1 MFTFVD
7 SLRDVTAV
15 SIVLRLLLSVVLGG
29 LIGLE
34 RSAKNRPAG
43 LRTHILV
50 CLAAASAAIT
60 GHYLYLNMKVS
71 SDLTRIGAQVIAGMG
86 FLGAG
91 TIIKTNHDT
100 IKGLTTAAGLWA
112 TGIVGIAIGS
122 GFYEGGIVA
131 ALLILLIEMRFTGFS
146 LKVKL
151 EPEASVKVRYK
162 TKTALNDVLRL
173 VKDLNINIVDLQIEH
188 EENDEYTAKI
198 RMRGKEI
205 EEENFPAVMRDVT
218 NISSVEIL

>member
-1 MFTFVD
+1 MFTIVD

-15 SIVLRLLLSVVLGG
+15 SIVLRMLLSVILGG

-91 TIIKTNHDT
+91 TIIKTSHNT

-122 GFYEGGIVA
+122 GFYEGGIAA

-151 EPEASVKVRYK
+151 EPEASVRVRYK
-162 TKTALNDVLRL
+162 NKTALDDVLRL
-173 VKDLNINIVDLQIEH
+173 AKDLNIRIVDLQIEH
-188 EENDEYTAKI
+188 GENAEYTAKI

>member
-1 MFTFVD
+1 MFTIID

-15 SIVLRLLLSVVLGG
+15 SILLRMFLSIVLGG

-34 RSAKNRPAG
+34 RSSKNRPAG

-91 TIIKTNHDT
+91 TIIKTNHNT

-112 TGIVGIAIGS
+112 TGIVGISIGS

-151 EPEASVKVRYK
+151 EPEASVRVRYRDK
-162 TKTALNDVLRL
+162 SALDDVLRL
-173 VKDLNINIVDLQIEH
+173 AKDLNITIVNLQIER
-188 EENDEYTAKI
+188 EQDTEFTALI
-198 RMRGKEI
+198 RMRGESV

-218 NISSVEIL
+218 DIISVEIL